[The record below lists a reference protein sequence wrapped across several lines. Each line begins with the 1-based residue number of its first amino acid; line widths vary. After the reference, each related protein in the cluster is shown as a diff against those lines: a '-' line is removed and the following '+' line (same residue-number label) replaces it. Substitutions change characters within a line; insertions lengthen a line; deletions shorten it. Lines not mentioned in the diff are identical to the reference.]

1 MNCIH
6 FENKN
11 EKTKSLEF
19 TSVSTEINLNSS
31 RLNPGSFFSRSS
43 CNCFLLKDLHN
54 ELNASNI
61 KNKISVLLANHRTTG
76 S

>member
-1 MNCIH
+1 MNCIY

-11 EKTKSLEF
+11 EKTKFLEF
-19 TSVSTEINLNSS
+19 ISVSTEINLNSS
-31 RLNPGSFFSRSS
+31 WLNQCFFFLVLRVTA
-43 CNCFLLKDLHN
+43 LLKDLHN

-61 KNKISVLLANHRTTG
+61 KNKISVLLANHRTTD